1 MYRLAFLSRV
11 VLHLNVGHNGKLRR
25 LFFGTLSCSKS
36 PTIILNAILASLE
49 VDGSDRL
56 RILAQV
62 PEVTQKQT
70 WRIEVPFP
78 RCSSGWWLTY
88 PRVHLNKL
96 ATFGKDLHA
105 HLGWQKIENELEPP
119 SSKDPIFKEV
129 STHTLKCGTSRTKED
144 NRKRCLHNSGSLALM
159 VQVETLPQVPHT
171 DEVTYL

>member
-70 WRIEVPFP
+70 
-78 RCSSGWWLTY
+78 
-88 PRVHLNKL
+88 
-96 ATFGKDLHA
+96 
-105 HLGWQKIENELEPP
+105 
-119 SSKDPIFKEV
+119 
-129 STHTLKCGTSRTKED
+129 
-144 NRKRCLHNSGSLALM
+144 
-159 VQVETLPQVPHT
+159 
-171 DEVTYL
+171 